1 MQVRLLNKVLFFCF
15 FYLGFIQFVHSQID
29 RKQIHMADSLFK
41 SNRLLEAE
49 QIYLGNLNPN
59 LSEFENIQF
68 KLAYIAK
75 VKNDWVSELYRLSSI
90 HAKQNTPAI
99 ANRLAEIGE
108 KQQLAGYE
116 VSLIDQIEWIYFSIF
131 PYLMGTL
138 ILLGLYALIILF
150 RKFLNNKRIPRSQL
164 AYLSVYLLFLAL
176 FTNLPGL
183 LHFGI
188 ITKDKAYVRA
198 FASSAAPVKQILKKG
213 NRVNYWFTIDI
224 WVTCV
229 VNGQL
234 GYIKSSDY
242 SAIN

>member
-1 MQVRLLNKVLFFCF
+1 MQARLLNKVIFFCF
-15 FYLGFIQFVHSQID
+15 FYLGFTQIVHSQID
-29 RKQIHMADSLFK
+29 RKQIHLADSLFK

-49 QIYLGNLNPN
+49 RIYLKNLNPN
-59 LSEFENIQF
+59 SSEFESIQF

-108 KQQLAGYE
+108 KQQLDGYA

-131 PYLMGTL
+131 PYLLGVL
-138 ILLGLYALIILF
+138 LLLGLYAIIILF
-150 RKFLNNKRIPRSQL
+150 RKYLRNSRIPRTQL
-164 AYLSVYLLFLAL
+164 VFLSAYLLLLAL

-183 LHFGI
+183 LRFGI
-188 ITKDKAYVRA
+188 ITKEKAYLRA
-198 FASSAAPVKQILKKG
+198 HASSAAPVKQILKKG
-213 NRVNYWFTIDI
+213 NRVNYWNTQDI
-224 WVTCV
+224 WVTCI
-229 VNGQL
+229 VNGQV
-234 GYIKSSDY
+234 GYIKASDY

>member
-1 MQVRLLNKVLFFCF
+1 MQARLLNKVIFFCF
-15 FYLGFIQFVHSQID
+15 FYLGLTQFAYSQID
-29 RKQIHMADSLFK
+29 RKQIHLADSLFK

-49 QIYLGNLNPN
+49 RIYLRNLNPN

-108 KQQLAGYE
+108 KQQLDGYT

-131 PYLMGTL
+131 PYLMG
-138 ILLGLYALIILF
+138 ILLLLGVYAIAILF
-150 RKFLNNKRIPRSQL
+150 RKFLHKRRIPQSQL
-164 AYLSVYLLFLAL
+164 FFIAAYLLFLGL

-183 LHFGI
+183 LRFGI
-188 ITKDKAYVRA
+188 ITQEKAYLRA

-213 NRVNYWFTIDI
+213 NRVNYWFAQDI
-224 WVTCV
+224 WVTCI
-229 VNGQL
+229 VNGEV
-234 GYIKSSDY
+234 GYIKASDY

>member
-1 MQVRLLNKVLFFCF
+1 MQARVLNKVLFFCF
-15 FYLGFIQFVHSQID
+15 FYLGCSQFVHSQID
-29 RKQIHMADSLFK
+29 RKQIHLADSLFK

-49 QIYLGNLNPN
+49 QIYLSNLNPN

-150 RKFLNNKRIPRSQL
+150 RKFLKNNRIPRSQL
-164 AYLSVYLLFLAL
+164 VFVSVYLLFLAL

-213 NRVNYWFTIDI
+213 NRVNYWFTKDI

-229 VNGQL
+229 VNGQV
-234 GYIKSSDY
+234 GYIKVSDY

>member
-1 MQVRLLNKVLFFCF
+1 MQARLLNKVIFFCF
-15 FYLGFIQFVHSQID
+15 FYLGLTQFAYSQID
-29 RKQIHMADSLFK
+29 RKQIHLADSLFK

-49 QIYLGNLNPN
+49 RIYLRNLNPN

-90 HAKQNTPAI
+90 HAKQNTPTI

-108 KQQLAGYE
+108 KQQLDGYA

-131 PYLMGTL
+131 PYLMG
-138 ILLGLYALIILF
+138 ILLLLGVYAIAILF
-150 RKFLNNKRIPRSQL
+150 RKFLRKRRIPQSQL
-164 AYLSVYLLFLAL
+164 FFIAAYLLFLGL

-183 LHFGI
+183 LRFGI
-188 ITKDKAYVRA
+188 ITQEKAYLRDY
-198 FASSAAPVKQILKKG
+198 ASSAAPVKQILKKG
-213 NRVNYWFTIDI
+213 NRVNYWFAQDI
-224 WVTCV
+224 WVTCI
-229 VNGQL
+229 VNGEV
-234 GYIKSSDY
+234 GYIKASDY

>member
-1 MQVRLLNKVLFFCF
+1 
-15 FYLGFIQFVHSQID
+15 
-29 RKQIHMADSLFK
+29 MADSLFK

-164 AYLSVYLLFLAL
+164 AYLSLYLLFLAL

-213 NRVNYWFTIDI
+213 NRVNYWFTKDI

>member
-1 MQVRLLNKVLFFCF
+1 
-15 FYLGFIQFVHSQID
+15 
-29 RKQIHMADSLFK
+29 MADSLFK

>member
-1 MQVRLLNKVLFFCF
+1 MQARLLNKVLFFCF
-15 FYLGFIQFVHSQID
+15 FYLGFTQFVHSQID
-29 RKQIHMADSLFK
+29 RKQIHLADSLFK

-49 QIYLGNLNPN
+49 EIYQHNLNPN

-75 VKNDWVSELYRLSSI
+75 VKNEWVTELYRLSSI

-108 KQQLAGYE
+108 KQQIQGYE
-116 VSLIDQIEWIYFSIF
+116 VSLIDQVEWIYFSIF

-138 ILLGLYALIILF
+138 LLLGLYAIIILF
-150 RKFLNNKRIPRSQL
+150 RKFLQKRRIPRSQL
-164 AYLSVYLLFLAL
+164 IFVTAYLLFLSL

-183 LHFGI
+183 LRFGI

-198 FASSAAPVKQILKKG
+198 FASSAAPVKQVLKKG
-213 NRVNYWFTIDI
+213 NRVNYWFTKDI
-224 WVTCV
+224 WVTCI
-229 VNGQL
+229 VNGQV
-234 GYIKSSDY
+234 GYIKASDY
-242 SAIN
+242 TAIN